1 VIKIPI
7 APAAFGVSLK
17 NNQPKISA
25 RIGRIAFKGPNTDKS
40 AARNAASMARLPSAS
55 KTPPSKLST
64 QNEPGGRT
72 HIAKEASSAS
82 GNISP

>member
-55 KTPPSKLST
+55 KTPPSKLSI
-64 QNEPGGRT
+64 QNEFGGRVHVT
-72 HIAKEASSAS
+72 AAASAAI
-82 GNISP
+82 GNIHP